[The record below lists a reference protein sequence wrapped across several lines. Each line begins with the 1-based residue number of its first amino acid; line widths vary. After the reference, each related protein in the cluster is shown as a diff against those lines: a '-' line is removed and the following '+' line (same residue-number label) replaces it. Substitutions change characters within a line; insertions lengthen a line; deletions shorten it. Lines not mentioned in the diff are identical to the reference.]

1 MRSGISLA
9 ALAVVALPLS
19 ACVSRARCCEPVA
32 VAEVVPAAD
41 AGAAAAKAQADR
53 ARRLMEEARNRT
65 PYLPMRSEEAARAA
79 MPSMKNYATL
89 PNLIR
94 IAAAM
99 PKTMDAEMKAWEA
112 LQKEGTVDKRLMN
125 EVFYVVSS
133 GNECGH

>member
-1 MRSGISLA
+1 MRRRLALA
-9 ALAVVALPLS
+9 ALLLASVPLS
-19 ACVSRARCCEPVA
+19 ACACRTREWCGPALAAVPVA
-32 VAEVVPAAD
+32 DPAA
-41 AGAAAAKAQADR
+41 GEKQARDDR
-53 ARRLMEEARNRT
+53 ARRLLEAARNRT
-65 PYLPMRSEEAARAA
+65 SYLPMKTEEETRAA
-79 MPSMKNYATL
+79 MPSMKRVPAV

-112 LQKEGTVDKRLMN
+112 LQKEGTIDRRLMN